1 MRLFKARTAQLA
13 VLADRLV
20 LQRQDVPA
28 VQAALVVPLDLA
40 SCIDALNALT
50 APALSMSTST
60 STSTASTLR
69 TGVAVTVQAAWARL
83 LVLPDNPALNA
94 EARWAGYAA
103 SRFEALTGEAAE
115 AWTLRVLPER
125 PGRPRLLVALPT
137 PLLQALAAACGRQL
151 RSVRVDALGRLDALR
166 AQAPRFSGAV
176 VEGSERHLLL
186 SLFQR
191 GALQRVRQRR
201 SSVDASELQSM
212 LRVEWAALGHDGPLP
227 VLALGP
233 GWAPG
238 VGWAAVAQRT
248 LVLS

>member
-20 LQRQDVPA
+20 LQCQDVPA

-40 SCIDALNALT
+40 SCIDALTALT
-50 APALSMSTST
+50 ASATST
-60 STSTASTLR
+60 PTSTAFAPR

-115 AWTLRVLPER
+115 AWALRVLPER